1 MYCVNNNSCMFNKR
15 GVVEGWA
22 LCVRSRRTVSLSNNG
37 SHLVNNLKVSIH
49 FVFMDP
55 RVLISPRV
63 DPEIFFG
70 GVNLFICVW
79 SKGHFY
85 IG

>member
-1 MYCVNNNSCMFNKR
+1 MLCKICLQNYGNCLLQHKSCVSVLMC
-15 GVVEGWA
+15 
-22 LCVRSRRTVSLSNNG
+22 
-37 SHLVNNLKVSIH
+37 
-49 FVFMDP
+49 P
-55 RVLISPRV
+55 RA

-85 IG
+85 INLIGILHSLGGVH

>member
-1 MYCVNNNSCMFNKR
+1 MHTSEVLVGENNCSEN
-15 GVVEGWA
+15 
-22 LCVRSRRTVSLSNNG
+22 
-37 SHLVNNLKVSIH
+37 I
-49 FVFMDP
+49 
-55 RVLISPRV
+55 VLNIIAITRA

-85 IG
+85 INLIG